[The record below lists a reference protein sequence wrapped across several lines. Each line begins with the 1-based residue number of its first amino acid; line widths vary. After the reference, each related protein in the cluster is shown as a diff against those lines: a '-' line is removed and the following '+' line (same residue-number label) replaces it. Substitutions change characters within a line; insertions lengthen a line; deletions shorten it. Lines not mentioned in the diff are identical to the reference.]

1 MFKDLFNG
9 PSKKGITAQLGDDLK
24 KDDDDYELPS
34 KMQPMNTNLN
44 GTIGKGKSM
53 KKDQSKKDLKNKFS
67 SSAAVNEEDFNDLDF
82 DEDRVEDDAEL
93 RKEKIM
99 LGVELGQDAME
110 EQNISDILKR
120 HIQKEELIKNKVDA
134 KDIDEII

>member
-82 DEDRVEDDAEL
+82 DED
-93 RKEKIM
+93 
-99 LGVELGQDAME
+99 
-110 EQNISDILKR
+110 
-120 HIQKEELIKNKVDA
+120 
-134 KDIDEII
+134 